1 MPSAS
6 LIFILAPSSPLVPSL
21 RPRNGSTLLSS
32 EATLAAEWLGTR
44 PRSLEAK
51 LMVTRERKSLR
62 SFADLR
68 DHGGHSYSTGE
79 QWDSALG
86 TIGAGNHFAE
96 IQVVEESSLATT
108 ENGLQQND
116 VILIVHSGSRGYGG
130 SVLKKYT
137 ETSTNF
143 EEGSADAIEYT
154 KEHDKAC
161 EWAKANRD
169 LITLRFL
176 ACLEPGN
183 ENWSLGSSN
192 ADDFGEESTKMVKL
206 ARKALQQRKVV
217 DIWHNNVERVP
228 WPPSAPSLT
237 PKDAKSASSLTEA
250 TDKLTL
256 SDSAAQEYAY
266 IHRKGAAPTYDPK
279 TQVPLSLLPLPGSRG
294 TPTLILQPTFSA
306 SICWGL
312 KNGLSL
318 AHGAGRAMSRA
329 KALSSLEQKYKGQNI
344 LEPQSIDTEGTW
356 VICDEKDLVFE
367 EAPDAYKDVEAV
379 GQDLVDAGAAII
391 VGWCRARISYKI
403 RNEAR

>member
-6 LIFILAPSSPLVPSL
+6 LIFILAPSFPSVPSL

-32 EATLAAEWLGTR
+32 EATLAVEWLGTR
-44 PRSLEAK
+44 PHSRSQVDGEKGKKVAEKLRGLEGPWRTQAY
-51 LMVTRERKSLR
+51 REIWLQ
-62 SFADLR
+62 DIQ
-68 DHGGHSYSTGE
+68 GHSYSTGE
-79 QWDSALG
+79 QWDGALG

-130 SVLKKYT
+130 RVLKKFTT
-137 ETSTNF
+137 ETRTSF
-143 EEGSADAIEYT
+143 EEGSADAIDYM

-169 LITLRFL
+169 LIALRFL

-192 ADDFGEESTKMVKL
+192 AYDFGEGSTKMIEL

-217 DIWHNNVERVP
+217 DIWHNTVERVP
-228 WPPSAPSLT
+228 WPPSAPFPT
-237 PKDAKSASSLTEA
+237 PKDAKSASTLIEA

-266 IHRKGAAPTYDPK
+266 IHRKGAAPTYDPR

-294 TPTLILQPTFSA
+294 TPTLILQPTLSA
-306 SICWGL
+306 LTSWGL

-329 KALSSLEQKYKGQNI
+329 KALSSLAQKYKGQNI
-344 LEPQSIDTEGTW
+344 LEPRSSDTEGT
-356 VICDEKDLVFE
+356 
-367 EAPDAYKDVEAV
+367 
-379 GQDLVDAGAAII
+379 
-391 VGWCRARISYKI
+391 
-403 RNEAR
+403 